1 MTFRI
6 NTPRR
11 ISSSIIFADRQM
23 VGLLT
28 VLPIAALM
36 MISFTLLHRRNVPL
50 WSPRKHLSSQDH
62 SLPPDASESSQER
75 SSANGASEKSAPIQP
90 QPPLSSNQII
100 TLTED
105 FERAI
110 ARQQESTLQLIKRH
124 EQLIGDLSR
133 LVRILQERVLIQQA
147 QLAELGAPIPAEDR
161 ALDELIG
168 QLPFGK
174 VTMEHMLRL
183 SDHLNEQLHL
193 PPYGSHPQ

>member
-6 NTPRR
+6 ITPRR
-11 ISSSIIFADRQM
+11 ISSSNIFADRQM

-50 WSPRKHLSSQDH
+50 WSPRKHVSSQDH
-62 SLPPDASESSQER
+62 PLPPSASESSRER
-75 SSANGASEKSAPIQP
+75 SSANGASEESAPIQP

-183 SDHLNEQLHL
+183 SDQLNEQLHL
-193 PPYGSHPQ
+193 PPFGSHPQ